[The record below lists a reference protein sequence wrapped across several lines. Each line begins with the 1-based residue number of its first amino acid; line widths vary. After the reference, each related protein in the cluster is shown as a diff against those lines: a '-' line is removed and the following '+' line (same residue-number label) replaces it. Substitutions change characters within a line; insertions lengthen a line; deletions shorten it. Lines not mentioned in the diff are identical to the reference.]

1 MSQEEKIPPGAKLF
15 SFPYRR
21 TRMGGFDDT
30 IIISFRTQRP
40 VKSVLRT
47 SRSGRHGSRIYYLF
61 PGRYFAYEVNQ
72 SNGGNLY
79 AVVRVIRLGED
90 GRMETEKEWQVC
102 NRDPVLTLDD
112 LPDSIRTL
120 LVRNKDVL
128 PLFQY
133 VFLDVPVELAKI
145 FVDSDVQDP
154 SPDKAKS

>member
-1 MSQEEKIPPGAKLF
+1 MTGNPKAHIL

-21 TRMGGFDDT
+21 TGMGGFNDT

-102 NRDPVLTLDD
+102 NRVPILTLDD

-120 LVRNKDVL
+120 LVQNKDVL
-128 PLFQY
+128 PLFRY
-133 VFLDVPVELAKI
+133 AFLDIPEELAKI
-145 FVDSDVQDP
+145 FVEDP
-154 SPDKAKS
+154 ERG